1 MARKNKNNAGE
12 ATRDITEK
20 EARRQD
26 MNPPKDKTPAEN
38 ELPSAW
44 KNEETTPTD
53 KVTGVIHPEDRAKS
67 GHMSEVDD
75 GEIGRIGP
83 IGKNEIAKA
92 QETFEKYKSGKAN
105 LEKRVVENE
114 RWWKLRHW
122 DVVGAKEKRKDDPRP
137 VSAWLF
143 NSLANKHADAMDNY
157 PTVNVLPREASDR
170 EDAKLLSEIMP
181 VLLERNNFRKTYS
194 DSWWYKLK
202 HGTSVYGVY
211 WNSAIDNGVGDISV
225 KRVDLLNIFW
235 EPGIKDIQ
243 DSRNVFTVELVDNDV
258 LEERYPF
265 LKGKTGTDIY
275 KVEEYVTDDH
285 IDNSEKTAVI
295 DWYYKATIGS
305 RQVLHY
311 CKFACGEVIYASEN
325 DPEIADTGFYEHGM
339 YPFVFDTLFP
349 MEGSPAGFGYVDI
362 MKDPQMYIDKMNQI
376 IAKNTLMAGKKRMIV
391 KGETGINENELAD
404 YNKDIIHCEGNLDD
418 DHFRW
423 FETPALPVQVMN
435 YMQMRVDELKE
446 TSGNRDFSQGTTT
459 AGVTAAS
466 AIAALQEAGSKL
478 SRDMVAASYNSYE
491 QMNHLVLELIRQFY
505 EETRFFRIVGEQGM
519 DQFVEYDNRRIR
531 ETLISQEMGEEGGF
545 RKPIF
550 DIKISAQKQSPFSR
564 ISQNELAKELF
575 GMGLFNPEMADQ
587 ALIVLDMM
595 EFEGKDAL
603 VQKISQNQQLFD
615 MVQQLQAQNAQLM
628 QMLDLQNAAM
638 GQPSNLFGAA
648 AEEGQFA
655 PPPGTESKP
664 KNAPPR
670 NTPWTSMPGENGQ
683 AAKARQR
690 AASLGEPKS

>member
-1 MARKNKNNAGE
+1 MARRNKSNAGE
-12 ATRDITEK
+12 GTRDITEK
-20 EARRQD
+20 EARGQD
-26 MNPPKDKTPAEN
+26 MNPPRDMTPKEN
-38 ELPSAW
+38 EMSSEW

-53 KVTGVIHPEDRAKS
+53 KVTGVIHPEDNAKS
-67 GHMSEVDD
+67 GHMSEVAG
-75 GEIGRIGP
+75 GEVGRIGP

-122 DVVGAKEKRKDDPRP
+122 DVVGAKEKHKDDPRP

-202 HGTSVYGVY
+202 HGTAVYGVY

-235 EPGIKDIQ
+235 EPGIADIQ

-295 DWYYKATIGS
+295 DWYYKAQVGS

-325 DPEIADTGFYEHGM
+325 DPEMAETGFYEHAM
-339 YPFVFDTLFP
+339 YPFVFDVLFP
-349 MEGSPAGFGYVDI
+349 MEGSPAGFGYVDV

-391 KGETGINENELAD
+391 KGETGINEDELSD
-404 YNKDIIHCEGNLDD
+404 YSKDVIHCEGNLDD

-423 FETPALPVQVMN
+423 FETPALPAQVMN

-478 SRDMVAASYNSYE
+478 SRDMVAASYNAYE
-491 QMNHLVLELIRQFY
+491 QMNHIVLELIRQFY

-531 ETLISQEMGEEGGF
+531 ETLISEELGEDGGF

-603 VQKISQNQQLFD
+603 VQKISQNQQMLD
-615 MVQQLQAQNAQLM
+615 IIQQLQAQNAQLM
-628 QMLDLQNAAM
+628 QTLDLQNAAM
-638 GQPSNLFGAA
+638 GQPSDLLGAA
-648 AEEGQFA
+648 AEEGHFA
-655 PPPGTESKP
+655 PPPAVTASPGSAP
-664 KNAPPR
+664 KSQ
-670 NTPWTSMPGENGQ
+670 PWTAMKGESGQ

-690 AASLGEPKS
+690 AANAGAPRA

>member
-1 MARKNKNNAGE
+1 MARRNKNNAGE
-12 ATRDITEK
+12 GTRDITEK
-20 EARRQD
+20 EARRQS
-26 MNPPKDKTPAEN
+26 MHPPKDMTPAEN
-38 ELPSAW
+38 EMPSEW
-44 KNEETTPTD
+44 ENEETTPTD
-53 KVTGVIHPEDRAKS
+53 EVTGVLHPED
-67 GHMSEVDD
+67 EEEPEDIIDEDV
-75 GEIGRIGP
+75 GRIGP
-83 IGKNEIAKA
+83 VGKNEITKA
-92 QETFEKYKSGKAN
+92 QELFEKYKSGKAN

-114 RWWKLRHW
+114 RWWKMRHW
-122 DVVGAKEKRKDDPRP
+122 DIIGAKDSNKDDPKP

-157 PTVNVLPREASDR
+157 PTVNVLPREQNDK

-194 DSWWYKLK
+194 DAWWYKLK
-202 HGTSVYGVY
+202 HGTAVYGVY
-211 WNSAIDNGVGDISV
+211 WNSTIDNGVGDISV

-235 EPGIKDIQ
+235 EPGIADIQ

-265 LKGKTGTDIY
+265 LQGKTGTDIY
-275 KVEEYVTDDH
+275 KVEEYVTDDN

-295 DWYYKATIGS
+295 DWYYKATVGS

-325 DPEIADTGFYEHGM
+325 DPETADLGFYEHGM
-339 YPFVFDTLFP
+339 YPFVFDVLFP
-349 MEGSPAGFGYVDI
+349 MEGSPAGFGYVDV
-362 MKDPQMYIDKMNQI
+362 MKDPQMYIDKMNQL
-376 IAKNTLMAGKKRMIV
+376 IAKNALMAGKKRMLV
-391 KGETGINENELAD
+391 KGETGVNEQELTD
-404 YNKDIIHCEGNLDD
+404 YSKDVVHVEGSLDD

-423 FETPALPVQVMN
+423 LETPALPAHIIT
-435 YMQMRVDELKE
+435 YMQYRVDELKE

-478 SRDMVAASYNSYE
+478 SRDMISASYNAYE

-531 ETLISQEMGEEGGF
+531 ETLISQEMGEDGGF

-575 GMGLFNPEMADQ
+575 GMGLFNPQMADQ
-587 ALIVLDMM
+587 ALVVLDMM

-603 VQKISQNQQLFD
+603 VQKISQNQQLLAL
-615 MVQQLQAQNAQLM
+615 VQQLQAQNAELM
-628 QMLDLQNAAM
+628 QMLGMMTGEPMGMPPEEGPAEPMPAQAPSDSGSSQNA
-638 GQPSNLFGAA
+638 
-648 AEEGQFA
+648 
-655 PPPGTESKP
+655 
-664 KNAPPR
+664 
-670 NTPWTSMPGENGQ
+670 PWTAMKGENGQ
-683 AAKARQR
+683 AAKARMR
-690 AASLGEPKS
+690 AANAGAPRA

>member
-1 MARKNKNNAGE
+1 MARRIKSNGGE
-12 ATRDITEK
+12 GTRDITET
-20 EARRQD
+20 EARRES
-26 MNPPKDKTPAEN
+26 MHVPKDMTPANN
-38 ELPSAW
+38 ELPPEW
-44 KNEETTPTD
+44 KNEKTTPAD
-53 KVTGVIHPEDRAKS
+53 DATGTLHPEDNGKS
-67 GHMSEVDD
+67 AHMSEIYED
-75 GEIGRIGP
+75 EIGRVGP
-83 IGKNEIAKA
+83 IGKEEVAKA
-92 QETFEKYKSGKAN
+92 YETFEKYKSGKAN

-114 RWWKLRHW
+114 RWWRLRHW
-122 DVVGAKEKRKDDPRP
+122 DIVGVKDNNKDDPRP

-157 PTVNVLPREASDR
+157 PTVNVLPREASDV
-170 EDAKLLSEIMP
+170 EDARLLSEIMP

-194 DSWWYKLK
+194 DAWWYKLK
-202 HGTSVYGVY
+202 QGTAIYGVY
-211 WNSAIDNGVGDISV
+211 WNNSIDNGVGDVTV

-235 EPGIKDIQ
+235 EPGIADIQ

-258 LEERYPF
+258 LEEMYPF

-275 KVEEYVTDDH
+275 KVEEYVTDDN

-295 DWYYKATIGS
+295 DWYYKAQIGS

-325 DPEIADTGFYEHGM
+325 DPDLAETGFYEHGL
-339 YPFVFDTLFP
+339 YPFIFDILFP
-349 MEGSPAGFGYVDI
+349 MEGSPAGFGYVDV

-376 IAKNTLMAGKKRMIV
+376 IAKNALMAGKKRMIV
-391 KGETGINENELAD
+391 KGETGINEQELTD
-404 YNKDIIHCEGNLDD
+404 YSKDVIHAEGNLDD

-423 FETPALPVQVMN
+423 FETPALPSHIIT
-435 YMQMRVDELKE
+435 YMQLRVDELKE

-478 SRDMVAASYNSYE
+478 SRDMISTSYNAYE

-575 GMGLFNPEMADQ
+575 GMGLFNPQMADQ
-587 ALIVLDMM
+587 ALVVLDMM

-603 VQKISQNQQLFD
+603 VQKISQNQQ
-615 MVQQLQAQNAQLM
+615 MAMMIQQLQQQVAELSQVVDMQNAVL
-628 QMLDLQNAAM
+628 
-638 GQPSNLFGAA
+638 GQPTDMMGAA
-648 AEEGQFA
+648 AESGMMQ
-655 PPPGTESKP
+655 PPDAVTQRAKKASGKESRY
-664 KNAPPR
+664 NEH
-670 NTPWTSMPGENGQ
+670 GESGQ
-683 AAKARQR
+683 AAKARTR
-690 AASLGEPKS
+690 AAQSGTPRA

>member
-1 MARKNKNNAGE
+1 MAKRKSNGGE

-20 EARRQD
+20 DARQREMHQ
-26 MNPPKDKTPAEN
+26 PKDMTPKEN
-38 ELPSAW
+38 TLPSEW
-44 KNEETTPTD
+44 SQEKTTPSD
-53 KVTGVIHPEDRAKS
+53 KVTGVIRH
-67 GHMSEVDD
+67 DD
-75 GEIGRIGP
+75 KAPAASANNQGRVGP
-83 IGKNEIAKA
+83 IGKDEIAKA
-92 QETFEKYKSGKAN
+92 YETFEKYKSGKAN
-105 LEKRVVENE
+105 LEKRVIENE
-114 RWWKLRHW
+114 RWWRLRHW
-122 DVVGAKEKRKDDPRP
+122 EVVASKGKSDEPRP

-157 PTVNVLPREASDR
+157 PTVNVLPREANDR

-194 DSWWYKLK
+194 DAWWYKLK
-202 HGTSVYGVY
+202 QGTAVYGVY
-211 WNSAIDNGVGDISV
+211 WNSQIDNGVGDITI

-235 EPGIKDIQ
+235 EPGISDIQ

-258 LEERYPF
+258 LEQMYPF
-265 LKGKTGTDIY
+265 LEGKTGTDIY
-275 KVEEYVTDDH
+275 KVEEYVNDDH

-295 DWYYKATIGS
+295 DWYYKAQVGS
-305 RQVLHY
+305 RQILHY

-325 DPEIADTGFYEHGM
+325 DPDTAETGFYEHGK
-339 YPFVFDTLFP
+339 YPFVFDVLFP
-349 MEGSPAGFGYVDI
+349 IEGSPAGFGYVDVS
-362 MKDPQMYIDKMNQI
+362 KDPQMHIDKMNQI
-376 IAKNTLMAGKKRMIV
+376 ISKNTMMAGKKRMLV
-391 KGETGINENELAD
+391 KGETGVNEEELTD
-404 YNKDIIHCEGNLDD
+404 YSKDVVHVEGNLDD

-423 FETPALPVQVMN
+423 FETPALPAQVMN

-478 SRDMVAASYNSYE
+478 SRDMVAASYNAYE
-491 QMNHLVLELIRQFY
+491 LLNHLVLELIRQFY

-519 DQFVEYDNRRIR
+519 EDFVEYDNRRIR
-531 ETLISQEMGEEGGF
+531 ENLISQEMGEEGGF

-575 GMGLFNPEMADQ
+575 AMGLFNPEMADQ
-587 ALIVLDMM
+587 ALVVLDMM

-603 VQKISQNQQLFD
+603 EQKISQNQQMYD
-615 MVQQLQAQNAQLM
+615 IIRQLQAQNAQLM

-638 GQPSNLFGAA
+638 GNPTNLMGAA
-648 AEEGQFA
+648 AEEGQFN
-655 PPPGTESKP
+655 PPPAVTASPGKSQAGKSQ
-664 KNAPPR
+664 
-670 NTPWTSMPGENGQ
+670 PWTAMKGENGQ

-690 AASLGEPKS
+690 AANAGAPRA